1 MDRPRTRTGRARAV
15 PRRPDATRPGTAD
28 RSRDGVRDRPY
39 ARGRHPI
46 QARAGGR
53 GRAPAGI
60 DARGR
65 AVPRARGEHEG
76 GRLGARQRRAVPRV
90 RDGRPGRLPGYRGRH
105 GPRPRPGYR
114 YAYHYRGGYGYYRP
128 WRLPR
133 RYRHVHFA
141 GYPAPHV
148 YGTYFYFPG
157 FSFGAGFGYGSAV
170 HVGVGRP
177 YSVYGHPYGWRDP
190 YVRYGYAHVA
200 DAYTGFL
207 RLKVRP
213 RSAEVHVDGYF
224 VGVVNEFDGLFQ
236 RLRIEEG
243 PHTVELRHPGYEP
256 LALDVLI
263 VPGEK
268 VTFEGDMIP
277 LP

>member
-1 MDRPRTRTGRARAV
+1 M
-15 PRRPDATRPGTAD
+15 
-28 RSRDGVRDRPY
+28 
-39 ARGRHPI
+39 RG
-46 QARAGGR
+46 AGR
-53 GRAPAGI
+53 GRPAVTTSH
-60 DARGR
+60 GR
-65 AVPRARGEHEG
+65 AVPRAR
-76 GRLGARQRRAVPRV
+76 
-90 RDGRPGRLPGYRGRH
+90 DSGRPGPGYRGRH

-133 RYRHVHFA
+133 YRHVRFA
-141 GYPAPHV
+141 RYHWPRA

-157 FSFGAGFGYGSAV
+157 FSFGAGFGYGPHA
-170 HVGVGRP
+170 HVSVGSP
-177 YSVYGHPYGWRDP
+177 YSVYGYPYGWYDP

-213 RSAEVHVDGYF
+213 RAAEVYVDGYF
-224 VGVVNEFDGLFQ
+224 VGIVNEFDGLFQ

-243 PHTVELRHPGYEP
+243 THTVELRHPGYEP
-256 LALDVLI
+256 LTLDVLI

-268 VTFEGDMIP
+268 VTFEGDLIP